1 MPTLAVGNKQR
12 GFTLLELLV
21 VVSIMALATAGVG
34 LALRDTGTA
43 QLEREAERLA
53 ALLESGRAQ
62 SRASGVPVRW
72 QAVADGFR
80 FDGAGRMAG
89 AEAPTEWLHAD
100 TSVRGP
106 DTLILG
112 PEPLIGPQHITLVQ
126 RSQPESALRVA
137 TDGLRPFSVQAT
149 P

>member
-1 MPTLAVGNKQR
+1 MTTPSCNRIR

-21 VVSIMALATAGVG
+21 VISIMALATAGVG
-34 LALRDTGTA
+34 LSMRDGGQA

-72 QAVADGFR
+72 QATADGFR
-80 FDGAGRMAG
+80 FAGLRPGALPGQ
-89 AEAPTEWLHAD
+89 WLQSG
-100 TSVRGP
+100 TRVRGNSV
-106 DTLILG
+106 LVLG
-112 PEPLIGPQHITLVQ
+112 PEPLIGPQQVTLVQ
-126 RSQPESALRVA
+126 TSHPDYALRVA
-137 TDGLRPFSVQAT
+137 TDGLRPFTVDGA